1 MHIYVWP
8 GQAAQLRFL
17 ALPEDGRLQ
26 MVHTQQQ
33 GSVEVMSEIAV
44 FHLSIRDLITTLAET
59 LRKGTT
65 YDGF

>member
-8 GQAAQLRFL
+8 GQAVQLQFL
-17 ALPEDGRLQ
+17 SLAEDRRLQ

-33 GSVEVMSEIAV
+33 SETAV